1 MLLSRWILST
11 VLLLF
16 ACSSDT
22 GPTAPGPAQ
31 PPGTPQ
37 PPGPT
42 VTPVV
47 VALGDSLTEGPE
59 LLESEAWPALIQ
71 ERIRAAA
78 LPHVVVNAGISDETT
93 ADGLA
98 RLDREL
104 VPDTAVLIVALGAN
118 DGIRRLP
125 ISDVERNLATIIERA
140 RSRNIGVLLAGMEAV
155 RNHGLDYSLQFHEIY
170 PSLASRYDVPLMPFL
185 LAGVFGRPELNLADG
200 LHPNAA
206 GMRVIAENLWPYL
219 HPLLR

>member
-1 MLLSRWILST
+1 MPLSRWIVCT
-11 VLLLF
+11 VLLLL
-16 ACSSDT
+16 ACSSDRMPT
-22 GPTAPGPAQ
+22 APAPAAPGPTAPGP
-31 PPGTPQ
+31 TE
-37 PPGPT
+37 
-42 VTPVV
+42 TPVV

-59 LLESEAWPALIQ
+59 LRESDAYPALLQ
-71 ERIRAAA
+71 ERIRAAG
-78 LPHVVVNAGISDETT
+78 LPHVVINAGISDETT

-104 VPDTAVLIVALGAN
+104 VPNTRVLIVALGAN

-125 ISDVERNLATIIERA
+125 VSDVERNLATIIERA
-140 RSRNIGVLLAGMEAV
+140 QGRSIRVLLAGMEAIP
-155 RNHGLDYSLQFHEIY
+155 NHGLSYSLQFHEIY
-170 PSLASRYDVPLMPFL
+170 PRLASRYNVPLMPFL

-219 HPLLR
+219 EPLLR